1 MRVAVG
7 QDPPEFYPAGG
18 RRADRFDVEPTL
30 YARLEDAVVSASDPV
45 GAKVFVLY
53 LALGREGSTAERW
66 RPYRFDV
73 GDMVRFMEEWLPRLR
88 EARPAHPRAERSTSM
103 KQSELQAEWDK
114 LWDIALEVAKGLGVE
129 LAYTPKPP
137 SAPQEEIDAH
147 RAEYAEAFRVFAR
160 AFDKHLR
167 RLDALPIP
175 LVTPPAPLDEDPPP
189 PPELPLTREAA
200 DLEQFRVANN
210 EWVDAT
216 KFAIEAPFHVWQAHR
231 RIVDERRAAED
242 EQAKYVEQK

>member
-7 QDPPEFYPAGG
+7 RGPMPEFYPVGG

-30 YARLEDAVVSASDPV
+30 YARLEDAVVPVSDPV
-45 GAKVFVLY
+45 GGKVFTMY
-53 LALGREGSTAERW
+53 LALGRGGDAAERW
-66 RPYRFDV
+66 RPYWFDA

-88 EARPAHPRAERSTSM
+88 EACPVRPRERSTSM

-129 LAYTPKPP
+129 LAYAPKPP

-147 RAEYAEAFRVFAR
+147 RAEYAESFRLFAK

-167 RLDALPIP
+167 GLDALPIP
-175 LVTPPAPLDEDPPP
+175 LVTPPAPLDEDPLPP
-189 PPELPLTREAA
+189 PGLPLTREPD
-200 DLEQFRVANN
+200 DLEKFRVANN

-231 RIVDERRAAED
+231 RIVDERREAED
-242 EQAKYVEQK
+242 EQSRYIEQK